1 MNSPLEDLKK
11 FFKGS
16 NALNRLI
23 IINIAVFFSLRI
35 MFSIFALFNVP
46 PDSYRLILNQLMLPS
61 SVYRLALQPWSLFTY
76 MFVHEDFMHIFSNM
90 LWLYIFGKIFLY
102 YKGGR
107 MLTTVYVLGGL
118 SGGLLY
124 VLAFNV
130 FPLFTAVVQ
139 HSYAMGASAGI
150 LAIVIAT
157 ATYVPD
163 YAINLIFLG
172 PVKLKYIALF
182 SVMSDAINIQS
193 GNAGGHIAHLGGA
206 IFGYIFIKQMQQ
218 GNNIGKW
225 FENLLENLKTLFKP
239 KPKIRVVHKR
249 PLTDE
254 QYNEQRKARQDE
266 IDRILD
272 KIAKSGY
279 DSLSKQEKEILF
291 KESSK

>member
-1 MNSPLEDLKK
+1 MNSPVEDLKK

-23 IINIAVFFSLRI
+23 IINGVVFFSLRI

-46 PDSYRLILNQLMLPS
+46 PDSYRLVLHQLMLPS
-61 SVYRLALQPWSLFTY
+61 SIYRLVLQPWSLFTY
-76 MFVHEDFMHIFSNM
+76 MFVHEEFMHIFSNM

-124 VLAFNV
+124 VLAFNF

-139 HSYAMGASAGI
+139 HSYALGASAGI

-163 YAINLIFLG
+163 YAINIIFLG

-182 SVMSDAINIQS
+182 SVMSDAIKIQS

-279 DSLSKQEKEILF
+279 ESLSKQEKEILF